1 MTHQLEISGFLIRQ
15 IGTLTAV
22 RPGAT
27 AVGQRGWIFDER
39 VSNWRAPDGSVP
51 EKLPPK

>member
-1 MTHQLEISGFLIRQ
+1 MTHQLEISGFFIRQ

-22 RPGAT
+22 RRGAT

-39 VSNWRAPDGSVP
+39 ALALGNYSNSTIT
-51 EKLPPK
+51 